1 MNFIHVKIFGT
12 RLNTDLVTSCLGMTP
27 DFICRPG
34 NSDENTGNKDAWMYT
49 AEAESEALNS
59 EVHRLISELDLRRDS
74 VSAVAKIGEDVEMYF
89 VIAHYVDSYQT
100 IINIDNDDLV
110 KLAQMGFKLIFDV
123 MSP

>member
-1 MNFIHVKIFGT
+1 MNFIHVKILGT
-12 RLNTDLVTSCLGMTP
+12 RLNTDLVTSSLGMTP
-27 DFICRPG
+27 DFIYRPG
-34 NSDENTGNKDAWMYT
+34 NSDEGTGKKDAWMYT
-49 AEAESEALNS
+49 IEAESEALNS
-59 EVHRLISELDLRRDS
+59 EVHRLISALDLRRDS

>member
-1 MNFIHVKIFGT
+1 
-12 RLNTDLVTSCLGMTP
+12 
-27 DFICRPG
+27 
-34 NSDENTGNKDAWMYT
+34 MYT
-49 AEAESEALNS
+49 TEAESEALNS